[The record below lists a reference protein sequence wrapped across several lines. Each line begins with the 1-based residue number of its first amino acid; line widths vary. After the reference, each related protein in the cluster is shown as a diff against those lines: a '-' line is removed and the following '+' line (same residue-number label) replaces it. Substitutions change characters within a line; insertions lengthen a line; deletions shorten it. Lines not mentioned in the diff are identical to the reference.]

1 MLALALGVA
10 TLVGWASPAGAQDPS
25 PGLDLAFYQP
35 LATSPAGV
43 APFVLDTN
51 DQARSRA
58 LHCLTQAVYYE
69 AATEPREGQEAVA
82 QVVLN
87 RLKHPAFPKSVC
99 GVVFEGSRRSTG
111 CQFTFTCDG
120 SLARAPVSWRWDA
133 AEQVAT
139 AALAGHVASE
149 VGAST
154 HYHAAWMT
162 PYWSASLVRTQRIG
176 GHIFYRM
183 PGASPQALTGQYAG
197 DEPAPPTAS
206 GASTRTRAGR
216 GRHAPPPTSGATEFS
231 VWGLQV
237 ATITARRGVVVVK
250 DGSKAGQ
257 PELARSMAALTAD

>member
-1 MLALALGVA
+1 VLALALGLA
-10 TLVGWASPAGAQDPS
+10 ACAGWSTAAGAQDPA
-25 PGLDLAFYQP
+25 PTLDLPLYEP
-35 LATSPAGV
+35 LATNPTGV
-43 APFVLDTN
+43 APFVLDTG

-69 AATEPREGQEAVA
+69 AASEPREGQEAVA

-99 GVVFEGSRRSTG
+99 GVVFEGSERGTG

-183 PGASPQALTGQYAG
+183 PGASPQALTGQYSG
-197 DEPAPPTAS
+197 DEPSPPQGQPAVTKTAR
-206 GASTRTRAGR
+206 ASRT
-216 GRHAPPPTSGATEFS
+216 RHAPPPTPGVAEFS

-237 ATITARRGVVVVK
+237 ATITAHRGVVVVK
-250 DGSKAGQ
+250 DGS
-257 PELARSMAALTAD
+257 